1 MAKNNWNNSP
11 KKNLPSDMPSLK
23 YNSREINKDIPIEE
37 VMSRYAGS
45 TMQRNKKFH
54 CPNPQHPD
62 KNPSATVNHDR
73 NTCRCWSC
81 ATTFTP
87 ITVVMQNCDLPFLQA
102 CERLVEDFGLDKY
115 RYSNLAEVEEYWK
128 PASERKFIDSWYLE
142 NSEIENIGLI
152 PNAQFKVT
160 LDADEYFK
168 VVCGDVPME
177 GKDGGTISV
186 SFEEAAKYDFL
197 PQSFANEENQ
207 KGFSLRQMW
216 LDGNWEDKISIEDMI
231 IGKCD
236 ETFLNNKKNKEFMEQ
251 KVASYDASYS
261 PDLQNRLKEL
271 CMEYIERG
279 LERVENGSDISLP
292 AVKSPKVERA
302 MAETMQVYNYR
313 EILRSGYFEARNE
326 KAEATYKKVMGRRA
340 EREKDM
346 KKHPQNYRSTVEEP
360 TKNTDGR
367 DDI

>member
-87 ITVVMQNCDLPFLQA
+87 ITVVMQNCDLPFPQA

-142 NSEIENIGLI
+142 NNEIENIGLI

-160 LDADEYFK
+160 LYQY
-168 VVCGDVPME
+168 GHR
-177 GKDGGTISV
+177 V
-186 SFEEAAKYDFL
+186 SAVL
-197 PQSFANEENQ
+197 C
-207 KGFSLRQMW
+207 L
-216 LDGNWEDKISIEDMI
+216 
-231 IGKCD
+231 
-236 ETFLNNKKNKEFMEQ
+236 
-251 KVASYDASYS
+251 VA
-261 PDLQNRLKEL
+261 
-271 CMEYIERG
+271 
-279 LERVENGSDISLP
+279 
-292 AVKSPKVERA
+292 
-302 MAETMQVYNYR
+302 
-313 EILRSGYFEARNE
+313 
-326 KAEATYKKVMGRRA
+326 
-340 EREKDM
+340 
-346 KKHPQNYRSTVEEP
+346 
-360 TKNTDGR
+360 
-367 DDI
+367 

>member
-1 MAKNNWNNSP
+1 M
-11 KKNLPSDMPSLK
+11 
-23 YNSREINKDIPIEE
+23 
-37 VMSRYAGS
+37 
-45 TMQRNKKFH
+45 
-54 CPNPQHPD
+54 
-62 KNPSATVNHDR
+62 
-73 NTCRCWSC
+73 
-81 ATTFTP
+81 
-87 ITVVMQNCDLPFLQA
+87 
-102 CERLVEDFGLDKY
+102 
-115 RYSNLAEVEEYWK
+115 
-128 PASERKFIDSWYLE
+128 
-142 NSEIENIGLI
+142 
-152 PNAQFKVT
+152 
-160 LDADEYFK
+160 
-168 VVCGDVPME
+168 
-177 GKDGGTISV
+177 

-261 PDLQNRLKEL
+261 PDLQKRLKEL

-360 TKNTDGR
+360 IKNTDGR